1 MKLKKRKS
9 DCPIHFGLELFG
21 DKWTLLIIR
30 DLMFKGKHYFGD
42 FINSEEKIATNV
54 LSDRLALLE
63 KEGIIAMF
71 KDENH
76 KQKIVYKLTTKGIDL
91 MPVLVEIIMWSAK
104 YDKDTAV
111 EMEFVRNYNKD
122 RGALIRQISS
132 RLIDELGV

>member
-122 RGALIRQISS
+122 RGALIRQI
-132 RLIDELGV
+132 

>member
-1 MKLKKRKS
+1 MKIKKRKS

-42 FINSEEKIATNV
+42 FVNSEEKIATN
-54 LSDRLALLE
+54 LLTDRLTLLE
-63 KEGIIAMF
+63 QEGVIAKF

-76 KQKIVYKLTTKGIDL
+76 KQKIIYQLTPKGIDL

-104 YDKDTAV
+104 YDKHSAV
-111 EMEFVRNYNKD
+111 EKEFVKSYNKN
-122 RGALIRQISS
+122 REALLLQITS
-132 RLIDELGV
+132 RLLNE